1 MNNVTLKFYNKQ
13 GLVFDYK
20 IENKGVG
27 YNYFILKDL
36 IIEKNPFKERYQ
48 NNNDVFM
55 HVRLGDVPYYNPG
68 LNYYLKALST
78 LNFNKLYISS
88 VSSISINQANLLFL

>member
-1 MNNVTLKFYNKQ
+1 MENVVLKFYNKQ

-36 IIEKNPFKERYQ
+36 IIEKYSDDTYFINIES
-48 NNNDVFM
+48 NNNNEKVIKLKRIIKNFINENTLLGTSKILNNNLY
-55 HVRLGDVPYYNPG
+55 VRFE
-68 LNYYLKALST
+68 K
-78 LNFNKLYISS
+78 FN
-88 VSSISINQANLLFL
+88 

>member
-1 MNNVTLKFYNKQ
+1 MENVILKFYNKQ

-36 IIEKNPFKERYQ
+36 IIEKYSDDTYFINIES
-48 NNNDVFM
+48 NNNEKVIKLKRIIKNFINENTL
-55 HVRLGDVPYYNPG
+55 LGTSKI
-68 LNYYLKALST
+68 LNNNLYARFEK
-78 LNFNKLYISS
+78 FN
-88 VSSISINQANLLFL
+88 